1 MNVPTFEVVDFE
13 GNFEIW
19 NQVKA
24 GVRQDQSLS
33 WPHSAHSRSR
43 DVPRNIGGHPEKVD
57 WLELIVGTRKLT
69 AEATGKLSSYYHY
82 FSLYVYM

>member
-1 MNVPTFEVVDFE
+1 MSVPIFEAVEFR
-13 GNFEIW
+13 GNCGLW
-19 NQVKA
+19 KQVQGRIRLNKN
-24 GVRQDQSLS
+24 LS

>member
-1 MNVPTFEVVDFE
+1 MNVPKFEVVDFE
-13 GNFEIW
+13 GECGLW

-43 DVPRNIGGHPEKVD
+43 DFPRNIGGFPE
-57 WLELIVGTRKLT
+57 
-69 AEATGKLSSYYHY
+69 
-82 FSLYVYM
+82 